1 MSANTKLYALTGFFR
16 FWKDNT
22 LIEDAGWA
30 QESSNR
36 YYPKQIWQAWCDNIP
51 ITYGKR
57 KSQHFRQS
65 GKSSGTCKSFAEN
78 VDCVIVYGV
87 RKSIYCFFRHDI
99 KIICMEMERERGSLL
114 RNHNEDATVFKA
126 FCDVNRLQILEILRS
141 GEKCAC
147 VLLESLQIS
156 QSTLS
161 YHMKILCDSGIVT
174 SRNVGKWTYYQIS
187 ESGSKRAMELL
198 RILTQK
204 NDTKEEGYNCSD
216 KCHQ

>member
-1 MSANTKLYALTGFFR
+1 MYDYS
-16 FWKDNT
+16 KD
-22 LIEDAGWA
+22 A
-30 QESSNR
+30 
-36 YYPKQIWQAWCDNIP
+36 K
-51 ITYGKR
+51 
-57 KSQHFRQS
+57 
-65 GKSSGTCKSFAEN
+65 
-78 VDCVIVYGV
+78 
-87 RKSIYCFFRHDI
+87 
-99 KIICMEMERERGSLL
+99 
-114 RNHNEDATVFKA
+114 VFKA
-126 FCDVNRLQILEILRS
+126 FCDVNRLQILEILRN